1 MSDRGRE
8 RTTPLLPFLEVERGE
23 PQRQRIFALR
33 QDRVRSQS
41 TGREGIIDRLI
52 APDWV
57 NVVAFDE
64 DDRLLL
70 VRQWRF
76 GTMQFSVELPAGGL
90 EPGEDP
96 IVGGLRELEEETG
109 HTPLDRDDV
118 VMLGATRPN
127 AAFMDNRC
135 FTIFVPRCRKT
146 TAQRL
151 DPLEEVEV
159 LTMSRAELDG
169 ALRDGARRC
178 AAGEVPD
185 AVGAMLDNSLIVV
198 ALHLWKLHAVSV

>member
-1 MSDRGRE
+1 MRE
-8 RTTPLLPFLEVERGE
+8 ATKLLPFVELERGE
-23 PQRQRIFALR
+23 VRAQKIFALR
-33 QDRVRSQS
+33 QDRVRSQLS
-41 TGREGIIDRLI
+41 GREAVIDRLL

-76 GTMQFSVELPAGGL
+76 GTMQFSTELPAGGM

-109 HTPLDRDDV
+109 YTPVDREAV
-118 VMLGATRPN
+118 VLIGATRPN

-146 TAQRL
+146 TSQRL

-159 LTMSRAELDG
+159 LTMSRDDIDA

-178 AAGEVPD
+178 ATGVRPD
-185 AVGAMLDNSLIVV
+185 DEASILDNGLIVV
-198 ALHLWKLHAVSV
+198 ALQLWKLHASTV